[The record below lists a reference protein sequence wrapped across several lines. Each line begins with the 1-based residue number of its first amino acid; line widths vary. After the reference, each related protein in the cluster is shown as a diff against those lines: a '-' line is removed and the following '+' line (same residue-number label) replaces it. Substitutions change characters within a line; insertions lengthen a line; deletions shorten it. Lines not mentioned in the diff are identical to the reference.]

1 MAEITFHRRHEFG
14 YTDRQR
20 IYVEGVVDTVVLNAP
35 RGGKQAG
42 RPRTGPANNA
52 KWLSCQSPKGGTGK
66 TTSVLNLAT
75 FAARDGMRVAVLDTD
90 MQKSLTNWH
99 RLRPLDATPIRIFT
113 RPLTEIED
121 AIAEVDATPNVDV
134 VFVDTPPAIEYLPRE
149 TRILLERSDFVLVPS
164 TTGKPDIDSVIGWMG
179 LLKERKIP
187 SAFLINRANSRVA
200 VPIRGRKQGEDRE
213 LSPAGTL
220 SFRDAQRRLNKAGVL
235 CPIPV
240 RQLEDIQSTHQ
251 FGVGICEIDRAKGAD
266 DLESVWD
273 FVRNM
278 MGL

>member
-1 MAEITFHRRHEFG
+1 MSHKTTE
-14 YTDRQR
+14 
-20 IYVEGVVDTVVLNAP
+20 
-35 RGGKQAG
+35 GKQASLA
-42 RPRTGPANNA
+42 PLNNA

-75 FAARDGMRVAVLDTD
+75 FAARDGMHVAILDTD

-99 RLRPLDATPIRIFT
+99 RLRPLDAIPIKIFT
-113 RPLTEIED
+113 RPLTEIEQ
-121 AIAEVDATPNVDV
+121 AIIEVDAVPGIDV

-164 TTGKPDIDSVIGWMG
+164 TTGKPDVDSVIGWMSF
-179 LLKERKIP
+179 LKERKIR

-200 VPIRGRKQGEDRE
+200 VSVKGRKRGSEGD
-213 LSPAGTL
+213 LSLAGTL
-220 SFRDAQRRLNKAGVL
+220 SFRDAQRRLNKAGML

-240 RQLEDIQSTHQ
+240 RQLEDIQNTHQ

-266 DLESVWD
+266 DLESAWD